1 MQKYV
6 IFSYGASVR
15 IRVLASPESGLH
27 HHTQL
32 DTQQSV
38 ELLWL
43 SGQPVAETST

>member
-6 IFSYGASVR
+6 IFSFGASVR
-15 IRVLASPESGLH
+15 IRVLATPELGLH
-27 HHTQL
+27 DHTLL
-32 DTQQSV
+32 DMQQWV

>member
-6 IFSYGASVR
+6 IFSYGASVH
-15 IRVLASPESGLH
+15 IRVLATPESGLH
-27 HHTQL
+27 DHTLL
-32 DTQQSV
+32 DMQQWV